1 MKQREDKRIKGF
13 GKLAELWNMPCGDVQ
28 TSQAE
33 MDRTEERAEAEVQPK
48 LSPNTTTVE
57 TSIEF
62 RSEPS
67 TQVEMNRVE
76 ERAETEGSSSP
87 VPVEES
93 ENGIEAS
100 ANARNEAKADVLF
113 DYGTA
118 KKLIETAIQFNKKI
132 MITKEEGINGENP

>member
-13 GKLAELWNMPCGDVQ
+13 GKLAELLNMPCGDVQ

-33 MDRTEERAEAEVQPK
+33 MDRAEERVEAEVQPQ
-48 LSPNTTTVE
+48 LSPNTTNVE
-57 TSIEF
+57 TPIES

-67 TQVEMNRVE
+67 TQVEVNRVE
-76 ERAETEGSSSP
+76 ERAETEGPSSP
-87 VPVEES
+87 VPVEEP

-100 ANARNEAKADVLF
+100 ANARNETKADVLF
-113 DYGTA
+113 DYSTA
-118 KKLIETAIQFNKKI
+118 KELIKTAIEFNKI